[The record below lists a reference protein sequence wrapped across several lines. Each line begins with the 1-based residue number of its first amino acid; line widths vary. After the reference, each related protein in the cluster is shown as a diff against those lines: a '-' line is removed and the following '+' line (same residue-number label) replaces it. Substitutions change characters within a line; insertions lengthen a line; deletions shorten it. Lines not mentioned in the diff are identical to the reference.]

1 MASSK
6 SRALTSWRLTAG
18 AMMATLWLSECAMA
32 ALGHA
37 PQARPA
43 DATATASAAAPA
55 PAHIPAARQMR
66 ATPLNA
72 AYTVSSVTEPT
83 GTVVQEFVNV
93 QQQVF
98 AVVWKGP
105 LLPDLAAYFGDH
117 FTAYQQAVEQKRE
130 AGLRGGAVQS
140 RTADLVIV
148 SRGRMGHFE
157 GYAYLP
163 TLIPQG
169 VDIHTL
175 LP

>member
-1 MASSK
+1 MSSTH
-6 SRALTSWRLTAG
+6 AFTLTSWRFAAG
-18 AMMATLWLSECAMA
+18 AFAATALLCLSTGAMA
-32 ALGHA
+32 ALGGA
-37 PQARPA
+37 PQVRPA
-43 DATATASAAAPA
+43 DASASAPA
-55 PAHIPAARQMR
+55 LAQVPAARQLR
-66 ATPLNA
+66 AVPLNV

-117 FTAYQQAVEQKRE
+117 FTAYQQAVEQKRT
-130 AGLRGGAVQS
+130 AGLRGGVVQS

-148 SRGRMGHFE
+148 SRGRMGNFE

>member
-43 DATATASAAAPA
+43 DATATG
-55 PAHIPAARQMR
+55 HIPAARQLR